1 MSSESGSTYSMDT
14 EDREQMARAMTLA
27 GREAIAYSQERFD
40 LNILPSDRPT
50 PRIEFKM
57 GKGEI
62 PREGFATRSEMREA
76 ERLANLALDAREKQ
90 GIGETRL
97 SIFRDIEARGE
108 LEEMRRRRFRP
119 EINSYALRAVAVAG
133 GAVVAKKLYDK
144 FLKPEPYIPT
154 ERDQKLRD
162 FYSRLATKAYG
173 REDDVKLPEG
183 VELVQYDNFN
193 DMAKVFKKGDRVFI
207 AYKGTDTDNLSDLRA
222 DLSILFGARRSD
234 PKFKRALNLF
244 DAVRN
249 DFPTEQITVTGH
261 SLGGQLS
268 QHVAGNRQT
277 HAYTFNAG
285 AGPLQLGGTPLST
298 NFITGTDSISKMV
311 EFQKRGKSIIHN
323 PKDTGILDTVKVFG
337 VHSMDNFLPASS
349 GGFNEDLDITNT
361 DFLTLSD
368 EELFRTTRGLRRRP
382 RKPRG
387 QFREPAVGDTDFY
400 FDPEEMVRADLG
412 LFDNEEEDE
421 DVFIPKQIDN
431 VSPDKNIQREDLV
444 TKNIFVGNT
453 RTKPFVPMN
462 AIDKDNS
469 GTVNLS
475 ELKNYLK
482 NLYSN
487 EEVEKIFKFLDKDGN
502 GQLSAEELAFITNY
516 LN

>member
-1 MSSESGSTYSMDT
+1 MSRPSIINPDEIPFRRQESPEMRRREEIDMD
-14 EDREQMARAMTLA
+14 
-27 GREAIAYSQERFD
+27 
-40 LNILPSDRPT
+40 NILLAEEEFEQLRMGRGAIT
-50 PRIEFKM
+50 PRRIVM
-57 GKGEI
+57 G
-62 PREGFATRSEMREA
+62 EGPEA
-76 ERLANLALDAREKQ
+76 ERLANIALDAREKQ

-108 LEEMRRRRFRP
+108 LEEMRRSRFRP

-133 GAVVAKKLYDK
+133 GAVVAKKVYDK
-144 FLKPEPYIPT
+144 FLKPEPYEPT

-183 VELVQYDNFN
+183 VEPVAYQNFD

-207 AYKGTDTDNLSDLRA
+207 SYKGTDTDNISDLRA
-222 DLSILFGARRSD
+222 DLSILFGLRRLD

-261 SLGGQLS
+261 SLGSALS

-285 AGPLQLGGTPLST
+285 VGPLQLGGTPLST

-323 PKDTGILDTVKVFG
+323 PKDTGILDTLKVFG

-361 DFLTLSD
+361 DFLKLSD
-368 EELFRTTRGLRRRP
+368 EELFRNTKGLRRRP
-382 RKPRG
+382 QKPQG

-400 FDPEEMVRADLG
+400 FDPEEIVRADLG
-412 LFDNEEEDE
+412 LFDDEDE
-421 DVFIPKQIDN
+421 DVFIPREIDN

-444 TKNIFVGNT
+444 TKNIFVENT
-453 RTKPFVPMN
+453 RTKRFVPMN
-462 AIDKDNS
+462 AIDKNNS
-469 GTVNLS
+469 GSVNLS

-487 EEVEKIFKFLDKDGN
+487 EEIEKIFKFLDKDGN
-502 GQLSAEELAFITNY
+502 GQLSDDELQFITNY

>member
-1 MSSESGSTYSMDT
+1 MGDEFRIGMGALPR
-14 EDREQMARAMTLA
+14 REEVMA
-27 GREAIAYSQERFD
+27 
-40 LNILPSDRPT
+40 
-50 PRIEFKM
+50 
-57 GKGEI
+57 
-62 PREGFATRSEMREA
+62 EGADA
-76 ERLANLALDAREKQ
+76 ERLANIALDIRERRP
-90 GIGETRL
+90 IEEVRL
-97 SIFRDIEARGE
+97 PVFRDLEAMGE
-108 LEEMRRRRFRP
+108 LEDMRRRRFRP

-133 GAVVAKKLYDK
+133 GAVVAKKVYDK
-144 FLKPEPYIPT
+144 FLKPEPYKPT

-249 DFPTEQITVTGH
+249 NFPTQQITVTGH

-268 QHVAGNRQT
+268 QHVAGNRIT

-298 NFITGTDSISKMV
+298 NFITGTDSISKLV

-361 DFLTLSD
+361 DFLTLTD
-368 EELFRTTRGLRRRP
+368 QELFRSTRGLRRRP
-382 RKPRG
+382 GGRPRG

-412 LFDNEEEDE
+412 LFDNEDEDE
-421 DVFIPKQIDN
+421 DVFIEKQIDN

-469 GTVNLS
+469 GMVNLS

-487 EEVEKIFKFLDKDGN
+487 QEIEKIFKFLDKDGN

>member
-1 MSSESGSTYSMDT
+1 MSRPSIINPEDIAFRRQQSPEMRRREEIDMD
-14 EDREQMARAMTLA
+14 
-27 GREAIAYSQERFD
+27 
-40 LNILPSDRPT
+40 NILLAEEAFEQLR
-50 PRIEFKM
+50 M
-57 GKGEI
+57 GKGAMT
-62 PREGFATRSEMREA
+62 PRQLVMGEGPEA
-76 ERLANLALDAREKQ
+76 ERLANIALDARERG

-144 FLKPEPYIPT
+144 FLKPEPYKPT

-183 VELVQYDNFN
+183 VEPVPYENFD

-249 DFPTEQITVTGH
+249 DYPTEQITVTGH

-298 NFITGTDSISKMV
+298 NFITGSDSISKMV

-337 VHSMDNFLPASS
+337 VHSMDNFLPSSS

-382 RKPRG
+382 TKPRG

-453 RTKPFVPMN
+453 RTKPFIPMN

-469 GTVNLS
+469 GMVNLS

-487 EEVEKIFKFLDKDGN
+487 EEIEKIFKFLDKDGN
-502 GQLSAEELAFITNY
+502 GQLSAEELEFISNY

>member
-1 MSSESGSTYSMDT
+1 M
-14 EDREQMARAMTLA
+14 EDEFTIGMGA
-27 GREAIAYSQERFD
+27 
-40 LNILPSDRPT
+40 LP
-50 PRIEFKM
+50 
-57 GKGEI
+57 
-62 PREGFATRSEMREA
+62 PREEVMAEGAEA
-76 ERLANLALDAREKQ
+76 ERLANMAIDIRQRRPIE
-90 GIGETRL
+90 EVRL
-97 SIFRDIEARGE
+97 PIFRDLEAMGE
-108 LEEMRRRRFRP
+108 LEDMRRRRFRP
-119 EINSYALRAVAVAG
+119 EINSFALRSVAVAG
-133 GAVVAKKLYDK
+133 GAVVAKKIYDK
-144 FLKPEPYIPT
+144 FLKPEPYKPT

-183 VELVQYDNFN
+183 VEEVQYDNFN

-207 AYKGTDTDNLSDLRA
+207 SYKGTDTDNLSDLRA
-222 DLSILFGARRSD
+222 DLSILFGARRFD

-249 DFPTEQITVTGH
+249 DYPTEQITVTGH
-261 SLGGQLS
+261 SLAGMLS

-285 AGPLQLGGTPLST
+285 TGPLQLGGTPLST
-298 NFITGTDSISKMV
+298 NFITGTDGISKMV

-349 GGFNEDLDITNT
+349 GGFNEDLDIS
-361 DFLTLSD
+361 DDSFLTLSD
-368 EELFRTTRGLRRRP
+368 EELFRNTKGLRRRP
-382 RKPRG
+382 KKPRG

-412 LFDNEEEDE
+412 LFDDDE
-421 DVFIPKQIDN
+421 DVFIPREIDN

-462 AIDKDNS
+462 AIDKNNS
-469 GTVNLS
+469 GSVNLS

-482 NLYSN
+482 NLYTS
-487 EEVEKIFKFLDKDGN
+487 EEIEKIFKFLDKDGN